1 MDTNYG
7 EKTTPPT
14 QSIIESF
21 GSKEKP
27 VLLHGGQCTTYIS
40 GNIVLKPV
48 GRAESLN
55 WKAEVFNNLPEVS
68 SVRFTKFIKSIHNTW
83 IYEGYSAYLFL
94 VGEHVKGKYKEK
106 LEASREYHKL
116 LKNIKKPDFLDIP
129 GGPWSAANKV
139 ALGEKEF
146 NYDQEF
152 LDLYNQIKP
161 YLVPLD
167 KDKQLVHADLSG
179 NFLFDEIL
187 PPAIIDFS
195 PAWAP
200 NGFAE
205 AIMLADAIVWENA
218 DSKDLEVFKEVPNI
232 KKLAWRGILTRIVE
246 QAEHIKWFGK
256 DKKLAI
262 KDAQAFQKAINY
274 LKINFSYK

>member
-7 EKTTPPT
+7 KKTTPPA
-14 QSIIESF
+14 QLIAESF
-21 GSKEKP
+21 GSRKKP
-27 VLLHGGQCTTYIS
+27 VLLKGGQCTTYIS

-48 GRAESLN
+48 GRAESLI

-68 SVRFTKFIKSIHNTW
+68 VSGVRFTKYIKSIYNTW
-83 IYEGYSAYLFL
+83 IHEGYSACFFL
-94 VGEHVKGKYKEK
+94 AGKHVSGKYKEK
-106 LEASREYHKL
+106 LKASREYHKL
-116 LKNIKKPDFLDIP
+116 LKNIKKPSFLDVP
-129 GGPWSAANKV
+129 GGPWSTANKV

-146 NYDQEF
+146 DYDQDF
-152 LDLYNQIKP
+152 FDLYNQIKP
-161 YLVPLD
+161 HLEPLD
-167 KDKQLVHADLSG
+167 INKQLIHADLSG

-218 DSKDLEVFKEVPNI
+218 DYKDLEVFKKVPNI
-232 KKLAWRGILTRIVE
+232 GKLAWRGILTRIVE
-246 QAEHIKWFGK
+246 QAEHIKWFDK
-256 DKKLAI
+256 DRALAV
-262 KDAQAFQKAINY
+262 KDARAFQKAIDY
-274 LKINFSYK
+274 LKVNY

>member
-187 PPAIIDFS
+187 PPAIIDF
-195 PAWAP
+195 
-200 NGFAE
+200 
-205 AIMLADAIVWENA
+205 
-218 DSKDLEVFKEVPNI
+218 KEVPNI